1 MSGKKN
7 RNEKEKVKLLQSEV
21 KKLKKEKQIDY
32 KSNYDSEKYSK
43 SVRNVLSYI
52 EENYHQD
59 ISLESAATE
68 VFMNKIIYPVYS
80 VMKWAWDLQ
89 SILVIFA

>member
-43 SVRNVLSYI
+43 SIRNVLS
-52 EENYHQD
+52 
-59 ISLESAATE
+59 
-68 VFMNKIIYPVYS
+68 
-80 VMKWAWDLQ
+80 
-89 SILVIFA
+89 